1 MFRQRQEPQVVVRQ
15 SNDVRRWSDEGESFK
30 LWFGGAMASG
40 GGPAEVMVSS
50 GGPVEQRCQVV
61 VRRSM
66 NGNSQLDLL
75 SGVQSITG
83 QDVSGLVP
91 LLDQLRIRAD
101 IGWIPVQK
109 KSLSFSKSNKRRV
122 KCSRLPLLRPEFSK
136 ANSWPVIPS
145 VRSFDCSVSSG
156 YPASN
161 LFCLH
166 IVFLCTG
173 TVPWTRKGSFVF
185 SSKLVGGSRS
195 VVLFVVRYPV
205 RIERRWLNRGL
216 ARFAVPIYN
225 EERSEP
231 STFLF
236 TKGQNERLNAA
247 EGRNPER
254 RYCLS
259 RTRDLRRRRWVIPAA
274 SYPLMLTGFRS
285 AGRFDLAVT
294 IALWLCGGG
303 QLNAYLMDNGFAMIC
318 SSWSLF
324 VTFCNPS
331 SDIGIRDVVKFQ
343 ECTGYSTFQKCAADM
358 SCFQGLFFFPEAA
371 SLLLHNFCIYNIC
384 PPGHELAATPISS
397 DIPVPSV
404 DDLVDQ
410 VAEILDFFGLDSVM
424 CMGVTAGAYIL
435 TVFATK
441 FSDRV
446 LGLILVSP
454 LCRAASWTE
463 WLYDK
468 LLKEKRSTNVLRF
481 FRSINGRYDITAKL
495 NQLRCRTL
503 IFVGENSPYHS
514 ESLHMISKLDHRCSA
529 LVEVQ
534 ACGSLVTEEQP
545 HAMLIPLEFFFMGYG
560 LYRPCQLGGSPRS
573 PLSPLCISAELLS
586 PESMGLKLKPIKTRI
601 SLKSDQGGGLVA

>member
-1 MFRQRQEPQVVVRQ
+1 MGD
-15 SNDVRRWSDEGESFK
+15 S
-30 LWFGGAMASG
+30 
-40 GGPAEVMVSS
+40 
-50 GGPVEQRCQVV
+50 
-61 VRRSM
+61 
-66 NGNSQLDLL
+66 
-75 SGVQSITG
+75 
-83 QDVSGLVP
+83 
-91 LLDQLRIRAD
+91 
-101 IGWIPVQK
+101 
-109 KSLSFSKSNKRRV
+109 
-122 KCSRLPLLRPEFSK
+122 
-136 ANSWPVIPS
+136 
-145 VRSFDCSVSSG
+145 
-156 YPASN
+156 
-161 LFCLH
+161 
-166 IVFLCTG
+166 
-173 TVPWTRKGSFVF
+173 GSFVSIDVDRISF
-185 SSKLVGGSRS
+185 GGKEHRVETSYGPIS
-195 VVLFVVRYPV
+195 VAVYGDQDKPALITYPDV
-205 RIERRWLNRGL
+205 ALNH
-216 ARFAVPIYN
+216 
-225 EERSEP
+225 
-231 STFLF
+231 
-236 TKGQNERLNAA
+236 
-247 EGRNPER
+247 
-254 RYCLS
+254 
-259 RTRDLRRRRWVIPAA
+259 
-274 SYPLMLTGFRS
+274 
-285 AGRFDLAVT
+285 
-294 IALWLCGGG
+294 
-303 QLNAYLMDNGFAMIC
+303 
-318 SSWSLF
+318 
-324 VTFCNPS
+324 
-331 SDIGIRDVVKFQ
+331 
-343 ECTGYSTFQKCAADM
+343 M

-468 LLKEKRSTNVLRF
+468 VLSNLLYFCRVCGLFKDYLLQRYFSKKFLENAQIPESDIVQACICLLKEKRSTNVLRF